1 MTSLIEMMM
10 RLCNTIFCYKN
21 KNLTPLLKFFSH
33 SPRKRYAT
41 IILGGVTIKS
51 LIKKRYDMV
60 KVESKW
66 IKNKRNIGY
75 IGDKIYLPD
84 TFLSASFYFQ
94 GDWVKV
100 VYYYMKQLCLY
111 FKSGPT
117 SFQMIQILIFFIIDQ
132 IMSGLIFK
140 PNKQNYCDDFDEQVH
155 SECTGL
161 MANKTLVL
169 YSQIVLLSLFK
180 PVLFLS
186 LS

>member
-1 MTSLIEMMM
+1 MTSPIEMMM
-10 RLCNTIFCYKN
+10 QSCNTIFCYKN

-94 GDWVKV
+94 RNGVKV
-100 VYYYMKQLCLY
+100 SIILY
-111 FKSGPT
+111 ETKLFMFNDFSNETNISIFYNTPNIERVD
-117 SFQMIQILIFFIIDQ
+117 IQT
-132 IMSGLIFK
+132 K
-140 PNKQNYCDDFDEQVH
+140 
-155 SECTGL
+155 
-161 MANKTLVL
+161 
-169 YSQIVLLSLFK
+169 
-180 PVLFLS
+180 
-186 LS
+186 

>member
-1 MTSLIEMMM
+1 MTSLIEM

-100 VYYYMKQLCLY
+100 VYYYMKQLC
-111 FKSGPT
+111 ST

-132 IMSGLIFK
+132 IMNGLIFK
-140 PNKQNYCDDFDEQVH
+140 PNKQNYCDDFNEQVH

>member
-1 MTSLIEMMM
+1 MMQ
-10 RLCNTIFCYKN
+10 LCNTIFCYKN
-21 KNLTPLLKFFSH
+21 KNLTPLLKIFSH

-94 GDWVKV
+94 GNGVKANV
-100 VYYYMKQLCLY
+100 TLY
-111 FKSGPT
+111 LTIMFIFRNSNKRNMYIFT
-117 SFQMIQILIFFIIDQ
+117 VDQIL
-132 IMSGLIFK
+132 SGVIFK
-140 PNKQNYCDDFDEQVH
+140 PNKQNDCDDFNDQVH
-155 SECTGL
+155 S
-161 MANKTLVL
+161 
-169 YSQIVLLSLFK
+169 
-180 PVLFLS
+180 
-186 LS
+186 

>member
-1 MTSLIEMMM
+1 MMM
-10 RLCNTIFCYKN
+10 QLCNTIFCYKN

-94 GDWVKV
+94 GNGVNV
-100 VYYYMKQLCLY
+100 SIILY
-111 FKSGPT
+111 ETIMFI
-117 SFQMIQILIFFIIDQ
+117 FQKWSNDFSNETNINIFFNR
-132 IMSGLIFK
+132 
-140 PNKQNYCDDFDEQVH
+140 PNIERVDNQTK
-155 SECTGL
+155 
-161 MANKTLVL
+161 
-169 YSQIVLLSLFK
+169 
-180 PVLFLS
+180 
-186 LS
+186 

>member
-1 MTSLIEMMM
+1 MQ
-10 RLCNTIFCYKN
+10 LCNTIFCYKN

-94 GDWVKV
+94 GNGVNV
-100 VYYYMKQLCLY
+100 SIILY
-111 FKSGPT
+111 ETIMF
-117 SFQMIQILIFFIIDQ
+117 IFNDFSNETNIN
-132 IMSGLIFK
+132 IFYNR
-140 PNKQNYCDDFDEQVH
+140 PNIERVDNQTK
-155 SECTGL
+155 
-161 MANKTLVL
+161 
-169 YSQIVLLSLFK
+169 
-180 PVLFLS
+180 
-186 LS
+186 